1 MARLRILLILA
12 AFLPVSLAVAGN
24 LGKNGMDEMTG
35 EELAAQLSG
44 KWIITEVADA
54 EIPYGAIPTLVFDPE
69 GLGGFAGCNRFG
81 VEASYGENGAVE
93 FGDAELTEKV
103 CGVAAM
109 NLESQ
114 IVNALQ
120 LIDGVRF
127 DEGTRIALTAS
138 GDAMIRAER
147 PKED

>member
-12 AFLPVSLAVAGN
+12 AFLPATLAVAGN
-24 LGKNGMDEMTG
+24 HGKDGGNDMTG

-54 EIPYGAIPTLVFDPE
+54 EIPLGAIPTLVFDTE
-69 GLGGFAGCNRFG
+69 RLAGFAGCNHYD
-81 VEASYGENGAVE
+81 VEASYGDNGAVG

-109 NLESQ
+109 DLESQ

-127 DEGTRIALTAS
+127 DAGNRIALTAS

-147 PKED
+147 TEDG